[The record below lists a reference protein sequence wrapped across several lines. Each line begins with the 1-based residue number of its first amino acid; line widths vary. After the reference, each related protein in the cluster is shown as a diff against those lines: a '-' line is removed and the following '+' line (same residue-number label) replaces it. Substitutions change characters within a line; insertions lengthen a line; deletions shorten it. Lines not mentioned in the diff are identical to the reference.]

1 MEEVKKA
8 TETEFEHICGVAK
21 QEVKH
26 MTHPSQEYCVTSR
39 LFIVQLHVTYFPSDY
54 AAPGC
59 PFGDVA
65 AGSGSVV

>member
-26 MTHPSQEYCVTSR
+26 MAYPSQVYCVTSP
-39 LFIVQLHVTYFPSDY
+39 LLTVQMHVTYFFPDY

-59 PFGDVA
+59 AFGDVA